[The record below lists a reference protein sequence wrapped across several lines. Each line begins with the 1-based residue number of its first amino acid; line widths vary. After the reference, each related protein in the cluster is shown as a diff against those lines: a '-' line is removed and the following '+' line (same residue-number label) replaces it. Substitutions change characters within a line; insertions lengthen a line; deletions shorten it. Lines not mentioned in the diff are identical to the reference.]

1 MKPLNYDNSPC
12 SPTSSNCV
20 IWQGPN
26 LDCIKLC
33 TGDTISDVVANLA
46 TELCTIM
53 SQLNISNYDLSC
65 FNLVS
70 CPPDTFQELVQF
82 LITKICEL
90 ENIDISSTNNNVSN
104 CPDCI
109 ISVASCFMND
119 MSNTNGSSS
128 TTMQLIDYVTL
139 IGEEICNLIDQLAVI
154 NTQITNLTSITN
166 SLQTQISSIQ
176 PYSLPKIALTTPI
189 DIYPINAQVPVD
201 ALLKSYINDV
211 WGPYVTATG
220 SNSEIINAVYQKT
233 ILNSTL
239 QLANG
244 QPFLNKASWIS
255 DVVYNSS
262 ADALN
267 NIWSVIDDVFFYVSS
282 QNISTANTKTVDL
295 NLSGIG
301 VITANINDTGWVNL
315 DGFNLYMNNTAGTLY
330 SYPQVRRIGNVLHFK
345 GDIVI
350 PLATS
355 YLGTTVNPW
364 VYTAGI
370 SSYETSIETQ
380 PFISTGGVILN
391 SDGIIQ
397 FNVDAGSNPVSVI
410 PSSVIATYV
419 IDDNYTTGYKVFT
432 RNIEIASNTSSML
445 SSLMSINIST
455 TGILSLKMVKNAEKT
470 LLNTSANALNTSHL
484 NTVISHVVAGEY
496 VPKYDNVTN
505 ILHSSSVNSTNVPIE
520 VSYKALDGGTYSFE
534 CNANDENQVGGFTC
548 KLDGLTVFLTP

>member
-33 TGDTISDVVANLA
+33 TGDTVSDVVANLA

-53 SQLNISNYDLSC
+53 DQLSISNYDLSC

-90 ENIDISSTNNNVSN
+90 ENIDISSTNNDLSN

-109 ISVASCFMND
+109 ISVASCFMDD
-119 MSNTNGSSS
+119 MSNRNGSSS

-176 PYSLPKIALTTPI
+176 PYSLPLIALTTPI
-189 DIYPINAQVPVD
+189 DTYPINAQVPVD
-201 ALLKSYINDV
+201 ALLKSYVNNV

-267 NIWSVIDDVFFYVSS
+267 NIWSVIDDVFIYASS
-282 QNISTANTKTVDL
+282 QNISTTNTKSVNV
-295 NLSGIG
+295 NLTSSG
-301 VITANINDTGWVNL
+301 VISANINDTGWQNL
-315 DGFNLYMNNTAGTLY
+315 DGFAAFMNQSAGTLY

-355 YLGTTVNPW
+355 YFGTTVNPW
-364 VYTAGI
+364 VYTTGI
-370 SSYETSIETQ
+370 NSYETSIETQ
-380 PFISTGGVILN
+380 PFTSTGGVILN
-391 SDGIIQ
+391 SNGIIQ

-419 IDDNYTTGYKVFT
+419 IDGNYTTGYKVFT
-432 RNIEIASNTSSML
+432 RNIVIDSNTSSIL

-455 TGILSLKMVKNAEKT
+455 TGILSLKLVKNAEKT
-470 LLNTSANALNTSHL
+470 LLNTSTKALDTSHL
-484 NTVISHVVAGEY
+484 NTVISHVVINKN
-496 VPKYDNVTN
+496 VPKYDNSTN
-505 ILHSSSVNSTNVPIE
+505 ILHSSVIDGVSVPVE
-520 VSYKALDGGTYSFE
+520 VSYRSLDGGTYPFS
-534 CNANDENQVGGFTC
+534 CNANDENEVGGFTC
-548 KLDGLTVFLTP
+548 KLDGLTVFLNP